1 MTKLKTRRAFLVEGV
16 QAASLV
22 ALGCSDAENSGIEGD
37 GATPSPDAG
46 ADASVGCA
54 LTRADIEGPFFT
66 PDSPARTSFLEDGVT
81 GTRLLLGGRLLDAS
95 CVPIAGA
102 VLDVWQADEA
112 GGYDDVAF
120 RLRGHQ
126 IVDADG
132 RYELTTIVPGRYLN
146 GAQYR
151 PAHLHCK
158 VYVQGVMV
166 LTTQLYFEGDPYN
179 EVDPWFSELTM
190 LRTESVADGLRADFD
205 FSVG

>member
-1 MTKLKTRRAFLVEGV
+1 LVEGV

-22 ALGCSDAENSGIEGD
+22 ALGCSDAENTGIAGD
-37 GATPSPDAG
+37 GAAPSHDAG
-46 ADASVGCA
+46 ADGSAGCA

-66 PDSPARTSFLEDGVT
+66 PDSPARANFLEDGVT
-81 GTRLLLGGRLLDAS
+81 GTRLFLRGRLLDAS
-95 CVPIAGA
+95 CAPIAGA

-112 GGYDDVAF
+112 GAYDNVAF

-126 IVDADG
+126 IVGADG

-158 VYVQGVMV
+158 VYVEGVMV

-179 EVDPWFSELTM
+179 ELDPWFSELTM
-190 LRTESVADGLRADFD
+190 LRTQAVGDGLQADYD
-205 FSVG
+205 FSVA

>member
-1 MTKLKTRRAFLVEGV
+1 MTRLKTRRAFLVEGV

-22 ALGCSDAENSGIEGD
+22 ALGCSDAENVGIEGD
-37 GATPSPDAG
+37 GSAPSPDAS
-46 ADASVGCA
+46 ADASAGCA

-66 PDSPARTSFLEDGVT
+66 PDSPARTNFLEDGVT
-81 GTRLLLGGRLLDAS
+81 GTRLFLRGRLLDAS
-95 CVPIAGA
+95 CAPIAGA

-112 GGYDDVAF
+112 GAYDSVAF

-158 VYVQGVMV
+158 VYVEGVMV

-190 LRTESVADGLRADFD
+190 LRPQSVADGLRADFD